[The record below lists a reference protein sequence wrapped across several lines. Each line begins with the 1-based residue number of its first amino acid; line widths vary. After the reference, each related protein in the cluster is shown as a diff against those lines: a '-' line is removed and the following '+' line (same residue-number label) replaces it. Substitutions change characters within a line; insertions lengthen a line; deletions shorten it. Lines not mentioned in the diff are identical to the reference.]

1 MGVVKGLGDISA
13 LLEGV
18 MEMKIED
25 EIGAQR
31 YPNHGA
37 SNGR

>member
-18 MEMKIED
+18 MEKKIED
-25 EIGAQR
+25 ETALNRIWGMW
-31 YPNHGA
+31 
-37 SNGR
+37 